1 MKKMDILHDSNGS
14 NNIMMPSSLRNDS
27 KAASGIVDAAING
40 TMADLNDTSSPT
52 ASVNSETSL
61 STGMNSSN
69 NNNNATGLDTVDT
82 NTHQTDRTTTTASN
96 NDIHN
101 STIACSD
108 AIDTHMIARHD
119 SNIQAELHRNTTSL
133 IDLMLPYMENE
144 ILTNLINDELVSS
157 VIVGN
162 N

>member
-14 NNIMMPSSLRNDS
+14 NNIIMSSSLRNDS
-27 KAASGIVDAAING
+27 KAASGIVDAAIN
-40 TMADLNDTSSPT
+40 TTIDDLKDTSSPT

-82 NTHQTDRTTTTASN
+82 NTHQTDRTTTTALN

-108 AIDTHMIARHD
+108 AIDAHMIARHD
-119 SNIQAELHRNTTSL
+119 SNIQAELHKNTTSL

-144 ILTNLINDELVSS
+144 ILTNLINDELVSN